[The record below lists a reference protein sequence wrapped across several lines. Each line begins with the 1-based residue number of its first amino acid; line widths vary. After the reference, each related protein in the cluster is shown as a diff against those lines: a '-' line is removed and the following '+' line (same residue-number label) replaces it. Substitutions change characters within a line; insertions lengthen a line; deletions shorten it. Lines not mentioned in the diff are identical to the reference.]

1 MPLCGLRNLLTSAAG
16 GLNVRRVTLTWSRAV
31 ASSRLVGK
39 AGVGSPGL
47 YVCESHNLK
56 SLESYSLAVKR
67 GACFSPSPTFWC
79 VCHRHWASAL
89 DALRAA
95 AHDTF
100 RDNAMALLHRSDL
113 TPAEAALQTARR
125 KEIYEALHP
134 QAKHGSNQHTR
145 SSQFANS
152 YADDQALKTGSHPS
166 TVRRDAARGEALGED
181 LEAIAG
187 TSLDKGVELD
197 ALAKLPEQE
206 RKSLVQRAKSGEQ
219 VSARSA
225 NIDADVKVRAAREAV
240 SSAPPLQFADRIFE
254 LRLLPFQP
262 RKFGRAIV
270 RPI

>member
-134 QAKHGSNQHTR
+134 EARAQVRQGHIRQGAASANFAPAFTDATADVTGR
-145 SSQFANS
+145 SKRAVQI
-152 YADDQALKTGSHPS
+152 
-166 TVRRDAARGEALGED
+166 DAARGEALGED

-187 TSLDKGVELD
+187 TSLDKG
-197 ALAKLPEQE
+197 AGLASPGGHQKRQQIT
-206 RKSLVQRAKSGEQ
+206 VGH
-219 VSARSA
+219 
-225 NIDADVKVRAAREAV
+225 AV
-240 SSAPPLQFADRIFE
+240 PVIPLQARPE
-254 LRLLPFQP
+254 SM
-262 RKFGRAIV
+262 GRSSIAAICGD
-270 RPI
+270 